1 MPVRQFEDTTDFFR
15 IDSGDEIHIG
25 GRRFSVT
32 RNERERRFGIDDPKY
47 WVKRVVDQETGV
59 VKILKLAF
67 FESFIT
73 TLGSVRINRFRN
85 PKKEGDILG
94 LVKGLPHFMQGT
106 VFYDSKGNNVR
117 VLDIITGQNLFVYLD
132 ALNMAHEAY
141 FHKVVPEILTRLQM
155 AFEAIVFLHKNGF
168 KHGDIRNDHL
178 IVEKETGNLVWIDF
192 DYDYETKENPFSLD
206 IFGVGNILLYAI
218 GKGIHT
224 YSMISRD
231 TCTYGDAKTRIG
243 PEDFSILD
251 KGRLVNLRKIYPY
264 IPPLL
269 NEILMHFS
277 RGANVYYE
285 SVAEIIEN
293 VNWYLMSL

>member
-1 MPVRQFEDTTDFFR
+1 MAVRHFEDTTDFFR
-15 IDSGDEIHIG
+15 IDSGDEIHVG
-25 GRRFSVT
+25 GRRFLVT

-59 VKILKLAF
+59 AKILKLAF
-67 FESFIT
+67 FESFMT
-73 TLGSVRINRFRN
+73 TLGGVQINRFRN
-85 PKKEGDILG
+85 PKKEGDILH
-94 LVKGLPHFMQGT
+94 LVRGNPHFMQGT
-106 VFYDSKGNNVR
+106 VLFDVKGNNVR
-117 VLDIITGQNLFVYLD
+117 ALDIVNGPNLFVYLD
-132 ALNMAHEAY
+132 SLNMGHEEY
-141 FHKVVPEILTRLQM
+141 FHQVVPQMLTRLQV
-155 AFEAIVFLHKNGF
+155 AFEAILFLHKNGF

-178 IVEKETGNLVWIDF
+178 VVERETGNLVWIDF

-206 IFGVGNILLYAI
+206 IFGVGNILLYTI

-231 TCTYGDAKTRIG
+231 AAAYGDAKTKIG

-251 KGRLVNLRKIYPY
+251 RGRLVNLRKIYPY

-285 SVAEIIEN
+285 SVAEIIDN